1 MSTMQSQIER
11 IGQEIF
17 RRVSTRTPRAYSPKS
32 VTGRLLDW
40 SMRDEQL
47 KARLFRAVD
56 VLPALGSS
64 AEVASHVLEYLDVTD
79 EDLDVLSFPGK
90 WAVRAAPQFPWASAV
105 AVRAAVRRMAR
116 NFILAETPTK
126 ALPKL
131 RKMRAQGLES
141 TVDLLGEVAVSER
154 ESGEYAARYLELID
168 TLAAEM
174 GRWKKATEPNVSV
187 KISALFSR
195 IHPEDPEGAIESL
208 SARLHPLLHRAN
220 ECGVFVNFDM
230 EMYRLKDL
238 TLALFRHLLDEP
250 EFRRVN
256 RVGLAMQA
264 YLRDTSDDLSEMIS
278 WSRARDRRITVRLV
292 KGAYWDTEQILAR
305 QRGWPIPVF
314 ERKTETD
321 ANFERLAKRMLEN
334 SDVIEC
340 AFGTHNIRSIAACIA
355 EAERLGRPRESFEFQ
370 LLFGM
375 AEPVKEALV
384 EMGCRVRNYCP
395 VGAVIPGMSYLVRRL
410 LENSSNEGFLRSAF
424 SEHESPEALLR
435 DPAAADHSGTLSRA
449 PQSAETGAP
458 PLDAST
464 PGAPPTPAVKSI
476 PAAAPKGQDISARGN
491 APGITEKEEIC
502 PEGAKYKLHFANEP
516 MTDFTRAEAREAM
529 RNALEFIRQNLGH
542 NFPLFIGGQERTTS
556 RWLESRNPARPGE
569 LIGCVAEAGPSDVED
584 AVAAAER
591 AFPAWRDTP
600 VEERARVIEKA
611 GQLLHERRFKLAAL
625 EVLEVGKTWAESD
638 ADVCEAIDFCR
649 YYAREMRR
657 IASRELQFPGEA
669 SLHHYIP
676 RGIAAVIAPWNFPL
690 AILCGMTT
698 AALVTGNC
706 VLMKPAEQSPMIAY
720 RLMRILAEA
729 GVPPGVLAFL
739 PGPGNTV
746 GDRLVRH
753 PAVSVI
759 AFTGSRKVGLKI
771 QEIAGRTPHEQRQLK
786 KVICEMGGKNAIIV
800 DEDADPDVAIPA
812 ILASAYGYQGQKCS
826 ALSRL
831 IVLPRN
837 GERIVDRLIDAAQSL
852 RIGDPADPSTDIG
865 PLIDEAALEKVRG
878 YIATGRLEATLA
890 FQAASPQGYG
900 FFVGPVIFT
909 GVQPNDR
916 IAQEEIFGPVLAV
929 IRATDLE
936 DALRIANGT
945 PYALTGGLL
954 SRSPANIERVKRA
967 FRVGN
972 LYINR
977 GITGAL
983 VARHPFG
990 GFDMSGGGTKA
1001 GGPDYLLNFLYPR
1014 AVTENVIRC
1023 GFAPE

>member
-1 MSTMQSQIER
+1 MSATQTQIER

-17 RRVSTRTPRAYSPKS
+17 KRVSKRTPRAYSPRS

-40 SMRDEQL
+40 SMQDEQL

-56 VLPALGSS
+56 VLPALESS
-64 AEVASHVLEYLDVTD
+64 ADVASHVREYLDVTD
-79 EDLDVLSFPGK
+79 GNLDLLPSPGK
-90 WAVRAAPQFPWASAV
+90 WAVRAAPKFQWASAF

-116 NFILAETPTK
+116 NFILAETPEK

-168 TLAAEM
+168 TLAVEM
-174 GRWKKATEPNVSV
+174 GRWKTATEPNVSV

-208 SARLHPLLHRAN
+208 SPRLHPLLHRAN

-230 EMYRLKDL
+230 EMHRLKDL
-238 TLALFRHLLDEP
+238 TLSLFRHLLDEP
-250 EFRRVN
+250 DFRRSN

-264 YLRDTSDDLSEMIS
+264 YLRETSDDLDEMIS
-278 WSRARDRRITVRLV
+278 WARERNRRVTVRLV
-292 KGAYWDTEQILAR
+292 KGAYWDTERILAR

-314 ERKTETD
+314 EQKWETD
-321 ANFERLAKRMLEN
+321 ANFERLARRMLEN

-340 AFGTHNIRSIAACIA
+340 AFATHNIRSIAACLA
-355 EAERLGRPRESFEFQ
+355 EAERLGHQRDSFEFQ
-370 LLFGM
+370 LLYGM
-375 AEPVKEALV
+375 AEPIKEALV

-424 SEHESPEALLR
+424 SEHENPETLLR
-435 DPAAADHSGTLSRA
+435 DPAALKPTGTLSRTSK
-449 PQSAETGAP
+449 SAATAEP
-458 PLDAST
+458 SVDA
-464 PGAPPTPAVKSI
+464 PTPTV
-476 PAAAPKGQDISARGN
+476 APKGPDISAQGN
-491 APGITEKEEIC
+491 ALGTTDKEGIC
-502 PEGAKYKLHFANEP
+502 PEGAKYTSQFKNEP
-516 MTDFTRAEAREAM
+516 MSDFTCVEAREAM
-529 RNALEFIRQNLGH
+529 RNALEFIRQKLGG
-542 NFPLFIGGQERTTS
+542 NFPLLIGGQERTKS

-569 LIGCVAEAGPSDVED
+569 LVGSVTESDPSDVED
-584 AVAAAER
+584 AVAVAER

-600 VEERARVIEKA
+600 VEERARIIDKA

-657 IASRELQFPGEA
+657 LASRELQFPGEA
-669 SLHHYIP
+669 CIHHYIP

-706 VLMKPAEQSPMIAY
+706 VLMKPAEQSPVIAY
-720 RLMRILAEA
+720 RLARILAEA
-729 GVPPGVLAFL
+729 GIPPGVLSFL
-739 PGPGNTV
+739 PGPGDTV
-746 GDRLVRH
+746 GECLVRH

-759 AFTGSRKVGLKI
+759 AFTGSREVGLKI
-771 QEIAGRTPHEQRQLK
+771 QEIAGRTTQGQRQLK

-800 DEDADPDVAIPA
+800 DEDADPDEAIPA
-812 ILASAYGYQGQKCS
+812 ILASAFGFQGQKCS

-837 GERIVDRLIDAAQSL
+837 GERIVERLIDAAQSL
-852 RIGDPADPSTDIG
+852 RIGDPAEPSTEIG

-878 YIATGRLEATLA
+878 YIATGRNEADLA
-890 FQAASPQGYG
+890 FQAASPPGHG
-900 FFVGPVIFT
+900 FFAGPVIFT
-909 GVQPNDR
+909 GVRPYDC

-929 IRATDLE
+929 IRATDLD

-945 PYALTGGLL
+945 PYALTGGFF
-954 SRSPANIERVKRA
+954 SRSPANIERVKRE

-1014 AVTENVIRC
+1014 VVAENVIRC